1 VCYVEDGTNKKI
13 YLDGVYEASEVEP
26 DNFPSGTD
34 CTAGTNGIT
43 GVDAYRG
50 ELDEF
55 VLYDRALSVI
65 EIGELYNSGTGY
77 NPYYT
82 APIDTAIDTLQTR
95 DDAYCSKIKGLNLQE
110 QNIYEWYK
118 ANPKSTDHEIA
129 EMSGVKLASVNGRRN
144 SLVEKGMLKPTDKKY
159 CEDTE
164 CWRTTYMITDGT
176 EARTRSK
183 ALCLSVVTR
192 RSLSPRS

>member
-1 VCYVEDGTNKKI
+1 MNKEEEN
-13 YLDGVYEASEVEP
+13 L
-26 DNFPSGTD
+26 
-34 CTAGTNGIT
+34 
-43 GVDAYRG
+43 
-50 ELDEF
+50 
-55 VLYDRALSVI
+55 
-65 EIGELYNSGTGY
+65 
-77 NPYYT
+77 
-82 APIDTAIDTLQTR
+82 IDTAIDTLQTR

-118 ANPKSTDHEIA
+118 ANPKSTDQEIA

-176 EARTRSK
+176 EARELALRLSTTEMNHLRRLVIK
-183 ALCLSVVTR
+183 ANDFQRKQIKEILQ
-192 RSLSPRS
+192 

>member
-1 VCYVEDGTNKKI
+1 MNKEEEN
-13 YLDGVYEASEVEP
+13 L
-26 DNFPSGTD
+26 
-34 CTAGTNGIT
+34 
-43 GVDAYRG
+43 
-50 ELDEF
+50 
-55 VLYDRALSVI
+55 
-65 EIGELYNSGTGY
+65 
-77 NPYYT
+77 
-82 APIDTAIDTLQTR
+82 IDTAIDTLQTR

-118 ANPKSTDHEIA
+118 ANPKSTDQEIA

-176 EARTRSK
+176 EARELALRLSTTEMNHLRRLVIK
-183 ALCLSVVTR
+183 ANSFQKKKILEILNQ
-192 RSLSPRS
+192 

>member
-1 VCYVEDGTNKKI
+1 MNKEEEN
-13 YLDGVYEASEVEP
+13 LM
-26 DNFPSGTD
+26 N
-34 CTAGTNGIT
+34 
-43 GVDAYRG
+43 
-50 ELDEF
+50 
-55 VLYDRALSVI
+55 
-65 EIGELYNSGTGY
+65 
-77 NPYYT
+77 
-82 APIDTAIDTLQTR
+82 TAIDTLETR

-118 ANPKSTDHEIA
+118 ANPKSTDQEIA

-176 EARTRSK
+176 EARELALRLSTTEMNHLRRLVIK
-183 ALCLSVVTR
+183 ANSFQKKKILEILNQ
-192 RSLSPRS
+192 

>member
-1 VCYVEDGTNKKI
+1 MNKEEEN
-13 YLDGVYEASEVEP
+13 L
-26 DNFPSGTD
+26 
-34 CTAGTNGIT
+34 
-43 GVDAYRG
+43 
-50 ELDEF
+50 
-55 VLYDRALSVI
+55 
-65 EIGELYNSGTGY
+65 
-77 NPYYT
+77 
-82 APIDTAIDTLQTR
+82 IDTAIDTLQTR

-118 ANPKSTDHEIA
+118 ANPKSTDQEIA

-176 EARTRSK
+176 EARELALRLSATEMNHLRRLVIK
-183 ALCLSVVTR
+183 ANSFQRKQIKEILQ
-192 RSLSPRS
+192 

>member
-1 VCYVEDGTNKKI
+1 MNEEENLI
-13 YLDGVYEASEVEP
+13 
-26 DNFPSGTD
+26 DN
-34 CTAGTNGIT
+34 
-43 GVDAYRG
+43 
-50 ELDEF
+50 
-55 VLYDRALSVI
+55 
-65 EIGELYNSGTGY
+65 
-77 NPYYT
+77 
-82 APIDTAIDTLQTR
+82 AIDTLQTR

-118 ANPKSTDHEIA
+118 ANPKSTDQEIA

-176 EARTRSK
+176 EARELALRLSTTEMNHLRRLVIK
-183 ALCLSVVTR
+183 ANDFQRKQIKEILQ
-192 RSLSPRS
+192 

>member
-1 VCYVEDGTNKKI
+1 MNKEEEN
-13 YLDGVYEASEVEP
+13 L
-26 DNFPSGTD
+26 
-34 CTAGTNGIT
+34 
-43 GVDAYRG
+43 
-50 ELDEF
+50 
-55 VLYDRALSVI
+55 
-65 EIGELYNSGTGY
+65 
-77 NPYYT
+77 
-82 APIDTAIDTLQTR
+82 IDTAIDTLETR

-118 ANPKSTDHEIA
+118 ANPKSTDQEIA

-176 EARTRSK
+176 EARELALRLSTTEMNHLRRLVIK
-183 ALCLSVVTR
+183 ANDFQRKQIKEILQ
-192 RSLSPRS
+192 

>member
-1 VCYVEDGTNKKI
+1 MNKEEEN
-13 YLDGVYEASEVEP
+13 L
-26 DNFPSGTD
+26 
-34 CTAGTNGIT
+34 
-43 GVDAYRG
+43 
-50 ELDEF
+50 
-55 VLYDRALSVI
+55 
-65 EIGELYNSGTGY
+65 
-77 NPYYT
+77 
-82 APIDTAIDTLQTR
+82 IDTAIDTLQTR

-118 ANPKSTDHEIA
+118 ANPKSTDQEIA

-176 EARTRSK
+176 EARTPKTFLTSTEFEGMKRMARKLKSTANHFQIK
-183 ALCLSVVTR
+183 QINEILNQ
-192 RSLSPRS
+192 

>member
-1 VCYVEDGTNKKI
+1 MNKEEEN
-13 YLDGVYEASEVEP
+13 LM
-26 DNFPSGTD
+26 N
-34 CTAGTNGIT
+34 
-43 GVDAYRG
+43 
-50 ELDEF
+50 
-55 VLYDRALSVI
+55 
-65 EIGELYNSGTGY
+65 
-77 NPYYT
+77 
-82 APIDTAIDTLQTR
+82 TAIDTLQTR

-118 ANPKSTDHEIA
+118 ANPKSTDQEIA

-176 EARTRSK
+176 EARELALRLSTTEMNHLRRLVIK
-183 ALCLSVVTR
+183 ANDFQRKQIKEILQ
-192 RSLSPRS
+192 

>member
-1 VCYVEDGTNKKI
+1 MNKEEEN
-13 YLDGVYEASEVEP
+13 LM
-26 DNFPSGTD
+26 N
-34 CTAGTNGIT
+34 
-43 GVDAYRG
+43 
-50 ELDEF
+50 
-55 VLYDRALSVI
+55 
-65 EIGELYNSGTGY
+65 
-77 NPYYT
+77 
-82 APIDTAIDTLQTR
+82 TAIDTLETR

-118 ANPKSTDHEIA
+118 ANPKSTDQEIA

-176 EARTRSK
+176 EARELALRLSTTEMNHLRRLVIK
-183 ALCLSVVTR
+183 ANDFQRKQIKEILQ
-192 RSLSPRS
+192 

>member
-1 VCYVEDGTNKKI
+1 MNKEEEN
-13 YLDGVYEASEVEP
+13 L
-26 DNFPSGTD
+26 
-34 CTAGTNGIT
+34 
-43 GVDAYRG
+43 
-50 ELDEF
+50 
-55 VLYDRALSVI
+55 
-65 EIGELYNSGTGY
+65 
-77 NPYYT
+77 
-82 APIDTAIDTLQTR
+82 IDTAIDTLQTR

-176 EARTRSK
+176 EARELALRLSTTEMNHLRRLVIK
-183 ALCLSVVTR
+183 ANSFQKKKILEILNQ
-192 RSLSPRS
+192 